1 MAIDC
6 KLLYKKALGGFIEP
20 THTYMNQFIGTKMV
34 EAEPMTKG
42 AAFDAGLLRIG
53 QIAHTQREEPG
64 YKVVYNNG
72 YESWSPANVF
82 EATYKAVDG
91 MTFGC
96 AIQALKAGHKVARKG
111 WNGKGMFLWLKP
123 AATVKAEWCKD
134 PMLKGLAE
142 ANGGEIEA
150 LGTICMFTA
159 QKQILSG
166 WLASQTDML
175 AEDWIIVSE

>member
-1 MAIDC
+1 
-6 KLLYKKALGGFIEP
+6 
-20 THTYMNQFIGTKMV
+20 MNQYIRTEVVK
-34 EAEPMTKG
+34 AEPMTYEEAYKN
-42 AAFDAGLLRIG
+42 GLIPENAY
-53 QIAHTQREEPG
+53 IEEYNDTPG
-64 YKVVYNNG
+64 YHVILIDG
-72 YESWSPANVF
+72 YRNWKPKNVF
-82 EATYKAVDG
+82 DEEFGVVEG
-91 MTFGC
+91 MTFGW
-96 AIQALKAGHKVARKG
+96 AIKALKAGKKVARKG

-175 AEDWIIVSE
+175 SEDWEIVTE